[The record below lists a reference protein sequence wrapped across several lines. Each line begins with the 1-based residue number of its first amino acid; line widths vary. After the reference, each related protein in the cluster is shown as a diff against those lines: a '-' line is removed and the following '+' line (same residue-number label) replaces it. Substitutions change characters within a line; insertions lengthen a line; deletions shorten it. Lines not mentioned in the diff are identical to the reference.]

1 MSYGDIYTTLSPQE
15 RVAGREVFEFL
26 DGDLVDDDLQELI
39 TISLFTWRRANAD
52 DKVPEGASRQGW
64 FGDADFGSR
73 LWLLQRAK
81 AGPAALVDA
90 RAYADEAL
98 AWMVTD
104 KIVGS
109 VEAAAELRKDGRGI
123 DLSIKVR
130 RPLQPEAQIRYAY
143 LWGA

>member
-1 MSYGDIYTTLSPQE
+1 MTLSTYTLVGPMG
-15 RVAGREVFEFL
+15 VAGGREVFEFL

-39 TISLFTWRRANAD
+39 TISLFTWRRARAD
-52 DKVPEGASRQGW
+52 DAVPEGASRQGW
-64 FGDADFGSR
+64 YADADSGSR

-90 RAYADEAL
+90 RAYAEEAL
-98 AWMVTD
+98 GWMVTD

-109 VEAAAELRKDGRGI
+109 IEADAELRKDGRGV
-123 DLSIKVR
+123 DLTVKVQ

-143 LWGA
+143 LWST